1 VQIRGKRRRQLPKHA
16 TFREFRPFRGKKSN
30 MKSKLRDQVIHQLN
44 SDLTGLKKA
53 AAETHSTSTGDE
65 NKAEGKYDTQSIE
78 ASYLADAQSAQAK
91 QLEEGI
97 YKLRNLP
104 LTDDPDTALLGSIV
118 ILSSDDDDHQ
128 FFLLPAGGGIT
139 LEYEN
144 LPLTVITP
152 ESPIGKRIIATTIAE
167 QLKDTPIGT
176 VFVSEIY

>member
-1 VQIRGKRRRQLPKHA
+1 
-16 TFREFRPFRGKKSN
+16 
-30 MKSKLRDQVIHQLN
+30 MKSQLRDQVIQQLE

-53 AAETHSTSTGDE
+53 AAETHSSSTGDE

-91 QLEEGI
+91 QLEEGL
-97 YKLRNLP
+97 YKLRNLT
-104 LTDDPDTALLGSIV
+104 LTDDPDTATLGSIV
-118 ILSSDDDDHQ
+118 ILSSDHQESDHQ

-144 LPLTVITP
+144 FPLTVVTP
-152 ESPIGKRIIATTIAE
+152 ESPIGKRIIATTIAD
-167 QLKDTPIGT
+167 QLEDTPIGT